1 MARLSE
7 LKEWNAS
14 LAPIC
19 EGWEGEAEL
28 DLEPISDNNC
38 VWAAERRVW
47 EDLSAQVR
55 TGLEALLETHLNET
69 LAVALTPDQLEQY
82 QATMGTEGLEDM
94 VTQFLEDDET
104 GIVLVELFVAKQA
117 GKEIDVDGKVL
128 GLYQQFAREFVEK
141 LSLGYS

>member
-1 MARLSE
+1 M
-7 LKEWNAS
+7 
-14 LAPIC
+14 
-19 EGWEGEAEL
+19 
-28 DLEPISDNNC
+28 
-38 VWAAERRVW
+38 
-47 EDLSAQVR
+47 
-55 TGLEALLETHLNET
+55 
-69 LAVALTPDQLEQY
+69 TPDQLEQY